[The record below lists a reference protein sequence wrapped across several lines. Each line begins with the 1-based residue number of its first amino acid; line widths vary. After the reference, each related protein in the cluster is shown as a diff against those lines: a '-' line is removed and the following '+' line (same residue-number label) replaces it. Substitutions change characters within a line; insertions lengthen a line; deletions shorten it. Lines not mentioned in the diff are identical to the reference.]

1 MPSMG
6 WTMLYLFVFLKLPI
20 LALFYIV
27 WWAIKQSDIEETTET
42 GDGGVKPP
50 HRPRA
55 PRHPR
60 RRGPHGA
67 PASAPPLPRTRT
79 AVLARARAVGPHHR

>member
-1 MPSMG
+1 MVILKIPIAAL
-6 WTMLYLFVFLKLPI
+6 LYL
-20 LALFYIV
+20 V

-60 RRGPHGA
+60 RRGPHGSPGA
-67 PASAPPLPRTRT
+67 AGTTPRVRPPAVTL
-79 AVLARARAVGPHHR
+79 RARAHHHP